1 MLYCEGQAQRWT
13 TQMPMATAD
22 LSAGRAAELANGPLG
37 GLVLRRFL
45 THQQDELLRRERE
58 VLMALQAALARL
70 GAEAADPETL
80 YQAQRQLDELFLLVV
95 VGEFNAGKS
104 AFINAL
110 LGEPFLAEGVTPTTT
125 HIHLL
130 RHGQDGRQISP
141 DGLVTLFHPAEWL
154 QDINLVDTPG
164 TNAIIQRHQQLTEA
178 FIPRSDLVLFVT
190 SADRPFSESER
201 AFLHLIRDWGKKV
214 VVVINKIDILESP
227 AEVEQVVAFVQ
238 ENAQRLLGL
247 RPEVFPVSAKLA
259 LRAKSLAAG
268 PEREA
273 LWERSRFAALEAY
286 ILNTLDER
294 ERIRLKLLSP
304 LGVAQ
309 RLTSEYLV
317 QVHHRQALL
326 REDIATTEAIE
337 AELAAYEADM
347 RRDFRYH
354 LSHVDNVLHE
364 MTLRGL
370 DFFDETVRLGRLLDL
385 LNAERLRGEFERV
398 VVADTVARVEAHANE
413 LINWMVDQDFRQWQ
427 AVTEYLHRRA
437 AQHSDRIIGRI
448 GGAFEGHRQELLASV
463 GRAAS
468 EIVRSYDHQRQ
479 AREIAASVQA
489 AVAQAALMEVGAVG
503 LGALLVKLLATT
515 LADVTGLLAAG
526 VLAAFGLYVL
536 PARRR
541 KAKNDL
547 RARVDELRQRLA
559 DALTR
564 QFEDELRRSLAR
576 IRNAIAPYTRFV
588 RGEQEKLSRIEAEL
602 REVQASLQHLRLLI
616 EESSGPS

>member
-1 MLYCEGQAQRWT
+1 MGQTGQ
-13 TQMPMATAD
+13 
-22 LSAGRAAELANGPLG
+22 LLG

-45 THQQDELLRRERE
+45 TPYQDELLRHERE
-58 VLMALQAALARL
+58 LLMTLQAALHRF
-70 GAEAADPETL
+70 GAQEADLETL
-80 YQAQRQLDELFLLVV
+80 HQAQRQLDELFLLVV
-95 VGEFNAGKS
+95 VGEFNSGKS

-110 LGEPFLAEGVTPTTT
+110 LGEPFLAEGVTPTTA

-141 DGLVTLFHPAEWL
+141 DGTITLFHPAEWL
-154 QDINLVDTPG
+154 QDINVVDTPG
-164 TNAIIQRHQQLTEA
+164 TNAIIQRHQQITEA

-214 VVVINKIDILESP
+214 VIIINKIDILESP
-227 AEVEQVVAFVQ
+227 EEVDQVVTFVR
-238 ENAQRLLGL
+238 ENARHLLDL
-247 RPEVFPVSAKLA
+247 CPEVFPISARLA
-259 LRAKSLAAG
+259 LRAKTLAAG

-286 ILNTLDER
+286 ILNALDER

-309 RLTSEYLV
+309 RLAAEYLTRV
-317 QVHHRQALL
+317 RDRQGLL
-326 REDIATTEAIE
+326 REDAVTTEAIE
-337 AELAAYEADM
+337 AELTAYEADM
-347 RRDFRYH
+347 RRDFLYH
-354 LSHVDNVLHE
+354 LSHVDNILHE

-370 DFFDETVRLGRLLDL
+370 DFFDEMVRLGRLLDL
-385 LNAERLRGEFERV
+385 LNAERLRGEFERI
-398 VVADTVARVEAHANE
+398 VVADTVARVETHVNE

-427 AVTEYLHRRA
+427 AVTEYLNRRI
-437 AQHSDRIIGRI
+437 AQHPERIIGHV
-448 GGAFEGHRQELLASV
+448 GGTFESHRQELLASV

-468 EIVRSYDHQRQ
+468 EIVRSYDHRRQ
-479 AREIAASVQA
+479 AREIATSVQA
-489 AVAQAALMEVGAVG
+489 AVAQTALVEVGAMG

-559 DALTR
+559 DALTH
-564 QFEDELRRSLAR
+564 QFEDELMRSLAR
-576 IRNAIAPYTRFV
+576 IRAAISPYTRFV
-588 RGEQEKLSRIEAEL
+588 RSEQAKLEQIEHSLKAVEAE
-602 REVQASLQHLRLLI
+602 LQHLRLAI
-616 EESSGPS
+616 HEMA